1 MSKIISLFN
10 QSGGVGKTTLTMN
23 LGYHIAQKK
32 HRVLLV
38 DLDPQGS
45 LTAFM
50 GLEPNELEQTIY
62 NSIISGESLPIS
74 HQIHNM
80 DLAPANI
87 DLSGAELELVMA
99 DLRDFRLKQALDPV
113 QSQYDFIL
121 IDCPPSLGL
130 LSYISLVASTHVL
143 IPIQAEYKALRGTEL
158 LFQTIQRVKKGA
170 NKKLKIAGFVPTM
183 YNVRTIHSQKSLKA
197 IKNLAKLGEV
207 FSPIPRT
214 IVFADASQKQ
224 MPLAEYEPKHSVVTL
239 MKQIANSLINL

>member
-1 MSKIISLFN
+1 MSKIIALFN

-23 LGYHIAQKK
+23 LGFHLAQKK

-50 GLEPNELEQTIY
+50 GLEPNELEKTIY
-62 NSIISGESLPIS
+62 NSILFDEPLPIH
-74 HQIHNM
+74 HQLHDM
-80 DLAPANI
+80 DLTPANI

-99 DLRDFRLKQALDPV
+99 DLRDFRLQKALDPV
-113 QSQYDFIL
+113 RSQYDFIL

-130 LSYISLVASTHVL
+130 LSYISLVAATHVL

-183 YNVRTIHSQKSLKA
+183 YNVRTIHSEKSWQA
-197 IKNLAKLGEV
+197 IKELAKLGEV

-224 MPLAEYEPKHSVVTL
+224 LPLAKYEPKHSVVTL
-239 MKQIANSLINL
+239 MKQIAKSLINQ

>member
-1 MSKIISLFN
+1 MTKIIALFN
-10 QSGGVGKTTLTMN
+10 QSGGVAKTTLTMN
-23 LGYHIAQKK
+23 LGFHLAEKK
-32 HRVLLV
+32 YRVLLV

-45 LTAFM
+45 LTTFM

-62 NSIISGESLPIS
+62 NAIIFHESLPI
-74 HQIHNM
+74 HRDIHNM
-80 DLAPANI
+80 DLSPANI

-99 DLRDFRLKQALDPV
+99 DLRDFRLKQALEPV

-130 LSYISLVASTHVL
+130 LSYISLVAATHVL

-183 YNVRTIHSQKSLKA
+183 YNVRTIHSEKSLKA
-197 IKNLAKLGEV
+197 IKELAKLGEV
-207 FSPIPRT
+207 FPPIPRT

-224 MPLAEYEPKHSVVTL
+224 LPLAKYEPKHSVLSL
-239 MKQIANSLINL
+239 MKQIANSLIEQ

>member
-1 MSKIISLFN
+1 MTKIIALFN
-10 QSGGVGKTTLTMN
+10 QSGGVAKTTLTMN
-23 LGYHIAQKK
+23 LGFHLAEKK
-32 HRVLLV
+32 YRVLLV

-45 LTAFM
+45 LTTFM

-62 NSIISGESLPIS
+62 NAIIFHESLPI
-74 HQIHNM
+74 HRDIHNM
-80 DLAPANI
+80 DLSPANI

-99 DLRDFRLKQALDPV
+99 DLRDFRLKQALEPV

-130 LSYISLVASTHVL
+130 LSYISLVAATHVL

-183 YNVRTIHSQKSLKA
+183 YNVRTIHSEKSLKA
-197 IKNLAKLGEV
+197 IKELAKLGEV
-207 FSPIPRT
+207 FPPIPRT

-224 MPLAEYEPKHSVVTL
+224 LPLAKYEPKHSVLTL
-239 MKQIANSLINL
+239 MKQIANSLIEQ